1 MEFGNV
7 VRVETSRYLTKI
19 TTLRR
24 KDDRCPQV
32 LAAKHTASLQLL
44 CTVGGDLAGPRT
56 VAKFFFFRKK
66 KLISLRYA
74 GSPNRHQLYIVI
86 EAKLSACTQVL
97 VARGN

>member
-24 KDDRCPQV
+24 KADHCPQV
-32 LAAKHTASLQLL
+32 LAAKHAASLQLL

-56 VAKFFFFRKK
+56 VAKFFFSRG
-66 KLISLRYA
+66 
-74 GSPNRHQLYIVI
+74 GSWSCNAL
-86 EAKLSACTQVL
+86 
-97 VARGN
+97 